1 MYPCRIR
8 SVVSDV
14 DSEHAYIMAK
24 ALRSYR
30 EFRRREKPQPSG
42 LLRRYIKSV
51 ASVSRRG
58 DAGSDGGGDDA
69 DRPKPAVSQSECNP
83 LARDRRYVRAVVG
96 PPLPEEGPLMLV
108 MTRRIRPRTAGGF
121 HVAASRVDAIGQ
133 VGMANAAREP
143 R

>member
-1 MYPCRIR
+1 
-8 SVVSDV
+8 
-14 DSEHAYIMAK
+14 MAK

-30 EFRRREKPQPSG
+30 EFRRRENTRPSG
-42 LLRRYIKSV
+42 LLRRYIKSAGPV
-51 ASVSRRG
+51 VRTG
-58 DAGSDGGGDDA
+58 DTGSDGAGDDA
-69 DRPKPAVSQSECNP
+69 DRPKTEGNP
-83 LARDRRYVRAVVG
+83 LARDRRCVKAAVG
-96 PPLPEEGPLMLV
+96 PSLPEEGPLMLV